1 MLTFSDYYV
10 DFFGIYD
17 IILTIKV
24 VIKMLK
30 REAYKKIKQINN
42 TFRVLLVTGPRQ
54 VGKTTLLTEYIP
66 NNMSYVTLDDIVL
79 REQAKTNPKL
89 FLQEHPWPL
98 LIDEAQYAPELFP
111 YIKIIVD
118 KEKQR
123 GMYWLTGSQQIKL
136 MKNVQESLAGRVGI
150 VKLNSLTYSEI
161 VMNECKKI
169 FEPDNIIKAQ
179 KIIDIN
185 TLFEKIFR
193 GGMPE
198 LYDISNMNKDDF
210 FYSYVETYLSKDVK
224 DQLDILDVNI
234 FKNFMISVATRN
246 GEQLNYSNIANE
258 IGITDKTVKTWLNIL
273 VNSGVVYLLEPFMN
287 TKLKRITHM
296 PKIVFMDSG
305 LCSYLAGWSSARD
318 LQLSEQSGHYLETYV
333 ISEIIKSYNS
343 VGQDP
348 KISYY
353 RDKEKNE
360 IDLIFEK
367 NNKIYPFEIKKTA
380 NPTKSMIKNFEKIKD
395 INKSIEPGGIICCY
409 DELIHLDEKN
419 YIIPISSVINL

>member
-1 MLTFSDYYV
+1 
-10 DFFGIYD
+10 
-17 IILTIKV
+17 
-24 VIKMLK
+24 MLK
-30 REAYKKIKQINN
+30 REAYKKIIQINK
-42 TFRVLLVTGPRQ
+42 TFRVLLVSGPRQ

-66 NNMSYVTLDDIVL
+66 EGMSYVTLDDKVL
-79 REQAKTNPKL
+79 REQASTNPKM
-89 FLQEHPWPL
+89 FLEEHPWPL

-136 MKNVQESLAGRVGI
+136 MNNVQESLAGRVGI

-161 VMNECKKI
+161 VQNENKKV
-169 FEPDNIIKAQ
+169 FEPDNLTKSNTT
-179 KIIDIN
+179 IN
-185 TLFEKIFR
+185 VNELYDRIFE

-198 LYDISNMNKDDF
+198 LYDIPDMDKKDY

-224 DQLDILDVNI
+224 NQLEILDTTT
-234 FKNFMISVATRN
+234 FKNFMVSVATRN

-258 IGITDKTVKTWLNIL
+258 IGITDKTAKTWLNIL
-273 VNSGVVYLLEPFMN
+273 VNSGIVYLLEPFMN

-305 LCSYLAGWSSARD
+305 LCSYLAGWDTARD
-318 LQLSEQSGHYLETYV
+318 LQLSEQSGHYLETYI

-343 VGQDP
+343 MGIDP
-348 KISYY
+348 KLSYY
-353 RDKEKNE
+353 SDKEKNE

-367 NNKIYPFEIKKTA
+367 NNKIYPFEIKKTG
-380 NPTKSMIKNFEKIKD
+380 NPTKAMIKNFEKLNDTK
-395 INKSIEPGGIICCY
+395 KQIEPGGIICCY

-419 YIIPISSVINL
+419 YIIPISSVINI

>member
-1 MLTFSDYYV
+1 
-10 DFFGIYD
+10 
-17 IILTIKV
+17 
-24 VIKMLK
+24 MLK
-30 REAYKKIKQINN
+30 REAYEKIKQIND

-66 NNMSYVTLDDIVL
+66 DNMSYVTLDDSVL

-161 VMNECKKI
+161 IMNENKRI
-169 FEPDNIIKAQ
+169 FEPDNITKSTN
-179 KIIDIN
+179 IIDVN
-185 TLFEKIFR
+185 ELYKKIFR

-198 LYDISNMNKDDF
+198 LYDVPNMVKEDF

-224 DQLDILDVNI
+224 DQLDILDTSM
-234 FKNFMISVATRN
+234 FKNFMISVASRN
-246 GEQLNYSNIANE
+246 GEQLNYSNIASE
-258 IGITDKTVKTWLNIL
+258 IGISDKTVKTWLNIL
-273 VNSGVVYLLEPFMN
+273 VNSGIVFLLEPFMN

-296 PKIVFMDSG
+296 PKIIFMDSG
-305 LCSYLAGWSSARD
+305 LCSYLAGWDNERQ
-318 LQLSEQSGHYLETYV
+318 LQLSEKSGHYLETYI

-343 VGQDP
+343 IGQEP

-360 IDLIFEK
+360 IDLIIEK

-380 NPTKSMIKNFEKIKD
+380 NPNKSMIKNFDKLNNIGKT
-395 INKSIEPGGIICCY
+395 IEPGGIICFY
-409 DELIHLDEKN
+409 EELIHIDEKN
-419 YIIPISSVINL
+419 YIIPISSIIDL

>member
-1 MLTFSDYYV
+1 
-10 DFFGIYD
+10 
-17 IILTIKV
+17 
-24 VIKMLK
+24 MLK
-30 REAYKKIKQINN
+30 REAYEKIKQIND

-54 VGKTTLLTEYIP
+54 VGKITLLTEYIP
-66 NNMSYVTLDDIVL
+66 DNMSYVTLDDSVL

-161 VMNECKKI
+161 IMNENKRI
-169 FEPDNIIKAQ
+169 FEPDNITKSTN
-179 KIIDIN
+179 IIDVN
-185 TLFEKIFR
+185 ELYKKIFR

-198 LYDISNMNKDDF
+198 LYDVPNMVKEDF

-224 DQLDILDVNI
+224 DQLDILDTSM
-234 FKNFMISVATRN
+234 FKNFMISVASRN
-246 GEQLNYSNIANE
+246 GEQLNYSNIASE
-258 IGITDKTVKTWLNIL
+258 IGISDKTVKTWLNIL
-273 VNSGVVYLLEPFMN
+273 VNSGIVFLLEPFMN

-296 PKIVFMDSG
+296 PKIIFMDSG
-305 LCSYLAGWSSARD
+305 LCSYLAGWDNERQ
-318 LQLSEQSGHYLETYV
+318 LQLSEKSGHYLETYI

-343 VGQDP
+343 IGQEP

-360 IDLIFEK
+360 IDLIIEK

-380 NPTKSMIKNFEKIKD
+380 NPNKSMIKNFDKLNNIGKT
-395 INKSIEPGGIICCY
+395 IEPGGIICFY
-409 DELIHLDEKN
+409 EELIHIDEKN
-419 YIIPISSVINL
+419 YIIPISSIIDL